1 MLLPPH
7 QGFHVL
13 FRFTQKKKMIRPG
26 TGNPLL
32 HIRRW
37 YSKMNIKYQ
46 SKYWNTLL
54 KRNVEGRRILA
65 IFDFLDALEVISF

>member
-37 YSKMNIKYQ
+37 YSKMNIRYQ
-46 SKYWNTLL
+46 SKYWNTRL
-54 KRNVEGRRILA
+54 KRNAEGRCILA
-65 IFDFLDALEVISF
+65 IFDFLDVWE